1 MEITDRRMS
10 TLSKLV
16 PNMSYSLVIVFQ
28 TFKRSNGQI
37 TDLIIDLLCI
47 IQTREQQQ
55 RAGDFASC
63 CCLALGS
70 LLHSPEGK
78 VSTSI

>member
-47 IQTREQQQ
+47 IQT
-55 RAGDFASC
+55 
-63 CCLALGS
+63 
-70 LLHSPEGK
+70 
-78 VSTSI
+78 